1 MVKCCAAYGCKN
13 RFKRQD
19 QGQGANYIAF
29 HNFPKCVKRARKWIQ
44 AVRRKD
50 LTLKRVIKGSF
61 TLCSEHFVKE
71 DYVPYGVRQ
80 KLQDFAVPSV
90 FPTHIVKG
98 YDPKVHKEC
107 AAYNCVF
114 NALTRERKEDVP
126 LHVFPR
132 DPTRRRQW
140 AIAVR
145 RKADDGGLW
154 VPQYEATICSLH
166 FPEKDMD
173 RTGQTVRL
181 REGVVPTLFN
191 YADPPQKQ
199 HPRAAKKRLLTLK
212 ELNAILD
219 QQRHVGGDEPVTAAP
234 RAGAPLPPPSDEQQH
249 GDGDEAA
256 TAPSPA
262 GASPPPSPSPM
273 STRSSPGS
281 TRRKSLRL
289 RKLSAKYSLLTQSL
303 QKYGFRRASYS
314 ALVKRCV
321 ASTAQRGQRSSDSQ
335 QKSSAADDRRAPGS
349 VSSTELPPP
358 LTAPEPLDL
367 PYGEL
372 TRHLSSVKTKRHRLL
387 QLRKTYSGLVDKIE
401 YRKSNP
407 HWWSAKADERV
418 PKPPLMTLRHE
429 PTNRAPLPEPMPPIS
444 RGTVLPLSPT
454 EAWKTISALREQV
467 LDLQLQ
473 LMNSRIQVLDGEV
486 QLQDT
491 IAGHYRYKS
500 EVREEQKHTQKA
512 QKAVVREVKKRCD
525 LPCLVCPELK
535 QKLEI
540 LQRDS
545 DKKVR
550 RAEKLGKRLEKIFTP
565 MQMRVLRTGKKPRWL
580 EEDFRRAI
588 ELKTVVSH
596 RGYTYIRQTMR
607 IPLPTTFI
615 LSRGVERYKSLQ
627 PLYDKMVIKN
637 KKKVWKKG
645 EKSGT
650 ALSAQ
655 KRKLTDASLVTGSE
669 PPSGE
674 RPVKRQKKR
683 PPAKPPQNGQ
693 QQLALPAVSASHAVS
708 VAGGY
713 SSVPSYQQ
721 RRVGAGNGSVRVV
734 SSARASEW
742 EMDDELDD
750 ETLELLTRP
759 RRWYASRT

>member
-1 MVKCCAAYGCKN
+1 MRGVQLCLQCA
-13 RFKRQD
+13 D
-19 QGQGANYIAF
+19 QGEEGGRSAT
-29 HNFPKCVKRARKWIQ
+29 CVKFDGKRRATGNPVTPEGNR
-44 AVRRKD
+44 
-50 LTLKRVIKGSF
+50 
-61 TLCSEHFVKE
+61 
-71 DYVPYGVRQ
+71 
-80 KLQDFAVPSV
+80 
-90 FPTHIVKG
+90 
-98 YDPKVHKEC
+98 
-107 AAYNCVF
+107 
-114 NALTRERKEDVP
+114 
-126 LHVFPR
+126 FPR

-199 HPRAAKKRLLTLK
+199 HPR
-212 ELNAILD
+212 
-219 QQRHVGGDEPVTAAP
+219 
-234 RAGAPLPPPSDEQQH
+234 
-249 GDGDEAA
+249 
-256 TAPSPA
+256 
-262 GASPPPSPSPM
+262 
-273 STRSSPGS
+273 
-281 TRRKSLRL
+281 
-289 RKLSAKYSLLTQSL
+289 
-303 QKYGFRRASYS
+303 
-314 ALVKRCV
+314 
-321 ASTAQRGQRSSDSQ
+321 
-335 QKSSAADDRRAPGS
+335 
-349 VSSTELPPP
+349 
-358 LTAPEPLDL
+358 
-367 PYGEL
+367 
-372 TRHLSSVKTKRHRLL
+372 
-387 QLRKTYSGLVDKIE
+387 
-401 YRKSNP
+401 
-407 HWWSAKADERV
+407 
-418 PKPPLMTLRHE
+418 
-429 PTNRAPLPEPMPPIS
+429 
-444 RGTVLPLSPT
+444 
-454 EAWKTISALREQV
+454 
-467 LDLQLQ
+467 
-473 LMNSRIQVLDGEV
+473 
-486 QLQDT
+486 
-491 IAGHYRYKS
+491 
-500 EVREEQKHTQKA
+500 
-512 QKAVVREVKKRCD
+512 
-525 LPCLVCPELK
+525 
-535 QKLEI
+535 
-540 LQRDS
+540 RDS

-734 SSARASEW
+734 SSARATEW